1 MEWIQKFLL
10 GRKQRVMIGGT
21 GSEWAEVV
29 SGVPQ
34 GSVLGPVLF
43 ICYINDMPQSITSM
57 IYMYAD
63 DTKIA
68 REVNGDI
75 DHDALQMDLDMLGYK
90 WAEKWQLRFNVDKCS
105 VMHLGRTNKKMTYD
119 ISSAGMGFGDQHL

>member
-1 MEWIQKFLL
+1 
-10 GRKQRVMIGGT
+10 MIGGT

-68 REVNGDI
+68 RKVNGDI
-75 DHDALQMDLDMLGYK
+75 DHDALQMDLDRLGK

>member
-1 MEWIQKFLL
+1 M
-10 GRKQRVMIGGT
+10 GG
-21 GSEWAEVV
+21 GIV

-43 ICYINDMPQSITSM
+43 ICYINDVPQSITSM
-57 IYMYAD
+57 IYINAD

-75 DHDALQMDLDMLGYK
+75 HHDALQMDLDMLGNGQKSGSYVSM
-90 WAEKWQLRFNVDKCS
+90 W
-105 VMHLGRTNKKMTYD
+105 TN
-119 ISSAGMGFGDQHL
+119 AV

>member
-1 MEWIQKFLL
+1 MLEWIQNFLL

-34 GSVLGPVLF
+34 RSVLGPVLF

-75 DHDALQMDLDMLGYK
+75 DHDALQMDLDGLGVNGQKSGSYVSM
-90 WAEKWQLRFNVDKCS
+90 W
-105 VMHLGRTNKKMTYD
+105 TN
-119 ISSAGMGFGDQHL
+119 AV